1 MRRSFAA
8 EWLKLRHSRIGIAIA
23 VLPVISLLIGCANY
37 ALNREVLVNG
47 WYSLWTQVSLFYGEF
62 FLPMLVA
69 IVCAYACRLE
79 HMNRNWNMVLT
90 APVPAGS
97 VFWAKWA
104 VSALLVLA
112 AQALFM
118 ALYWAAGL
126 LLKMPGPFP
135 AETIGWAL
143 RGWYACLSICALQLS
158 LSIRIRS
165 FAVPVG
171 FSLAAV
177 LAGLGL
183 YVAGKGVYF
192 PHSMLTIGMHALNQE
207 PLDPRSEL
215 LFWIMNPAYAL
226 LLAGWSVRG
235 LKRRDVATA

>member
-1 MRRSFAA
+1 MIRCFSA
-8 EWLKLRHSRIGIAIA
+8 EWLKMRHSRIGIVLA
-23 VLPVISLLIGCANY
+23 VLPGLSLLIGCANY
-37 ALNREVLVNG
+37 ALNRDVLVNG

-69 IVCAYACRLE
+69 IVCAYVCRLE
-79 HMNRNWNMVLT
+79 HMNRNWNMTLT
-90 APVPAGS
+90 APVPAGG
-97 VFWAKWA
+97 VFAAKWA
-104 VSALLVLA
+104 VVALLILF
-112 AQALFM
+112 AQTLFM
-118 ALYWAAGL
+118 LLYWAAGL
-126 LLKMPGPFP
+126 LLRMPGPFP

-143 RGWYACLSICALQLS
+143 RGWYACLSISALQLS

-183 YVAGKGVYF
+183 YVAGVGGFF
-192 PHSMLTIGMHALNQE
+192 PHSLLTTGMHVLNQD
-207 PLDPRSEL
+207 PLAPGQET

-226 LLAGWSVRG
+226 LLAGWSIWG
-235 LKRRDVATA
+235 LRRRDVATA